1 MNMKEPFTTDSDKN
15 TMPTPATSS
24 NQPLQNAVIVPPAP
38 QPPQDNQV
46 LQLLVNPTFQ
56 MTTAERIG
64 INNIVNEFHR
74 VYQNNFAPQIQEFQG
89 RQGLERASYLICR
102 EIDTMRM
109 VGTPYNTILA
119 SENLLRRIATVGS
132 YGIMAQPANIVPF
145 ENLPFGAQMILMN
158 LTIFILRHFNN
169 NAHQLPHPQA

>member
-1 MNMKEPFTTDSDKN
+1 MKNPNATDADKN
-15 TMPTPATSS
+15 MNGGTAAGE
-24 NQPLQNAVIVPPAP
+24 PLQNAVIVPPVV
-38 QPPQDNQV
+38 PPQQENQV

-64 INNIVNEFHR
+64 VNTLVNQFYQ

-102 EIDTMRM
+102 EIDTMRLL
-109 VGTPYNTILA
+109 GNSYNTILA
-119 SENLLRRIATVGS
+119 SENLLRRISTVGS
-132 YGIMAQPANIVPF
+132 YGILAQPTAIVPF

-158 LTIFILRHFNN
+158 LTIFILRYFNN
-169 NAHQLPHPQA
+169 HPHPQA